1 MDKVKNNNI
10 NIDENNYQCNKET
23 EINDETNNKN
33 KELIKK
39 ENKNII
45 EKKLENN
52 LNDLIK
58 EKKGL
63 GNNSDCTNF
72 SDANN
77 GLAE

>member
-1 MDKVKNNNI
+1 M
-10 NIDENNYQCNKET
+10 
-23 EINDETNNKN
+23 NNKN

>member
-1 MDKVKNNNI
+1 
-10 NIDENNYQCNKET
+10 
-23 EINDETNNKN
+23 
-33 KELIKK
+33 
-39 ENKNII
+39 
-45 EKKLENN
+45 LENN